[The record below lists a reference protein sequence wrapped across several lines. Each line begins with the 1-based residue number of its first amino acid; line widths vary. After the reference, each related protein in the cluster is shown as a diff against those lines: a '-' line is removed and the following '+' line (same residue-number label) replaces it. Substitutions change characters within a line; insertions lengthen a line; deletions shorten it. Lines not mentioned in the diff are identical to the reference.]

1 MWSVGN
7 EPRSY
12 RNTSGAYF
20 AQVAKTTRDLDP
32 TRCPSPHIPAYPSL
46 SPSRPVTLV
55 TNVPWDQDLASQHFD
70 IIAIN
75 RYFGWYSDTG

>member
-12 RNTSGAYF
+12 RNASSAYF
-20 AQVAKTTRDLDP
+20 GRVAAETRALD
-32 TRCPSPHIPAYPSL
+32 
-46 SPSRPVTLV
+46 PSRPITLV
-55 TNVPWDQDLASQHFD
+55 TNVGWDRDLASQHFD

-75 RYFGWYSDTG
+75 RYFGWYSDTGSVMPASRDTQ